1 MQPSVVVG
9 PVRTTAKGLHGT
21 SQSVRSSSQG
31 PRRLTKSDRVAVSTL
46 VRDVMARVGLSQ
58 KAMAQNA
65 AITESMLPEALAP
78 HGTRHLAMEWLL
90 DQDDDFLIVL
100 LEQITVLRGLTD
112 QAKRDVKAARVSELV
127 RLILECA

>member
-1 MQPSVVVG
+1 MQHSLVVG
-9 PVRTTAKGLHGT
+9 RARTEANGLRRD
-21 SQSVRSSSQG
+21 SQAVRSGSHG
-31 PRRLTKSDRVAVSTL
+31 PRSLTKSDRVAVSTL
-46 VRDVMARVGLSQ
+46 VRDVMARVGLTQ

-65 AITESMLPEALAP
+65 AITESMLSEALAP

-112 QAKRDVKAARVSELV
+112 QARRDVKAARVSELV

>member
-1 MQPSVVVG
+1 
-9 PVRTTAKGLHGT
+9 
-21 SQSVRSSSQG
+21 
-31 PRRLTKSDRVAVSTL
+31 VSTL

-65 AITESMLPEALAP
+65 AISESILSDALAP

-100 LEQITVLRGLTD
+100 LEQITVLRQLTD

-127 RLILECA
+127 RLILEVA